1 MNVLVI
7 NSGSSSI
14 KFRLFCMPEETLVL
28 QGVAEKNSEGNTTFC
43 ISSQKGKA
51 VKKWNGYS
59 CKKILDAILKELVN
73 PANECLSSLSEVDV
87 VGHRMIHGGENG
99 TGCVEITDSLVAEM
113 QKLVSLAPL
122 HYPTNLEGI
131 NATRKLIPDVFHAGV
146 FDTAFHHTLP
156 EKAFLYGI
164 PLSWYQKHKIRKF
177 GFHGTS
183 HKYAS
188 QRASQIAGLDY
199 QSSKIVSCHLG
210 NGASVAAIKNGKS
223 IDTSMG
229 LTPVEGLLMGTR
241 CGDIDAGVL
250 IYLQQNF
257 NLSNREV
264 QQIINKE
271 SGLLGI
277 SGVSGDYRAVEK
289 AAQED
294 NKAAQTAL
302 AVYHYRIKKYFG
314 AYAAAMGGLD
324 LLVFTGG
331 IGQNSANAR
340 KEICSDL
347 QFLGIQ
353 LSEKQNTELNGT
365 EAIIQQEKA
374 NVKIVIIPANEELMI
389 AREVADLAKRKQ
401 KDRLS

>member
-14 KFRLFCMPEETLVL
+14 KFRLFCMPEEILVL
-28 QGVAEKNSEGNTTFC
+28 QGVAEKNSEGNTTFR
-43 ISSQKGKA
+43 ISSQKEKT

-59 CKKILDAILKELVN
+59 CKKILDAILKELVS

-164 PLSWYQKHKIRKF
+164 PFSWYQKHKIRKF

-229 LTPVEGLLMGTR
+229 LTPVEGVLMGTR

-289 AAQED
+289 AAQEG
-294 NKAAQTAL
+294 NKAARTAL

-324 LLVFTGG
+324 LLAFTGG

-347 QFLGIQ
+347 EFLGVQ

>member
-1 MNVLVI
+1 MNVLTI
-7 NSGSSSI
+7 NCGSSSI
-14 KFRLFCMPEETLVL
+14 KFQLFGMPEEDPVL
-28 QGVAEKNSEGNTTFC
+28 QGIAEKNSGGGTTFYFRTN
-43 ISSQKGKA
+43 KRKTER
-51 VKKWNGYS
+51 KWSGFSY
-59 CKKILDAILKELVN
+59 KEILDVILKELVK
-73 PANECLSSLSEVDV
+73 PANECLSSLGDIDV
-87 VGHRMIHGGENG
+87 VGHRMIHGGEHG
-99 TGCVEITDSLVAEM
+99 TGCIEITDSLIGEI
-113 QKLVSLAPL
+113 KKSVSLAPL
-122 HYPTNLEGI
+122 HYPANLEGI
-131 NATRKLIPDVFHAGV
+131 SAARQLMPDVLQAGV

-164 PLSWYQKHKIRKF
+164 PLSWYQKHKIRRY

-188 QRASQIAGLDY
+188 QRASEITGLDY
-199 QSSKIVSCHLG
+199 QSCKIVSCHLG
-210 NGASVAAIKNGKS
+210 NGASAAAIKNGKS

-229 LTPVEGLLMGTR
+229 FTPVEGLLMGTR

-257 NLSNREV
+257 NLSYSEI

-289 AAQED
+289 VANEG

-302 AVYHYRIKKYFG
+302 AVYHYRIKKYIG
-314 AYAAAMGGLD
+314 AYAAALGGLD

-331 IGQNSANAR
+331 VGQNSVNAR

-347 QFLGIQ
+347 EFLGIQ
-353 LSEKQNTELNGT
+353 LSEKQNTEMNGT
-365 EAIIQQEKA
+365 EAIIQREKA

-389 AREVADLAKRKQ
+389 AREVAELAKRKQ
-401 KDRLS
+401 KANPN